1 MYVVSKVTRE
11 ISIDDIK
18 FKMPSLVNDPWYGD
32 FLELYPSYFL
42 SELIEYG
49 DDACNRNG
57 VPNPYYQWFKRAYCE
72 GIIDPS
78 VVFPSGGAFLCDP
91 FMYLEYYLL
100 FHKHDAEKAVRLHEI
115 NRKIMYVACDPYGFD
130 DIHKMLDT
138 LFDEL
143 KVMAM
148 NAALYR
154 RKKILRARLYEI
166 EKKMESDVVREI
178 CGRPDHVCSLAYILL
193 AHLSP
198 PRHRRALLRK
208 AENALLEYV
217 VRDGELILLHSQPF
231 ANESEK
237 IEEMTDEEYIRALK
251 IALNNGIQ
259 VVEITFLAHI
269 LKKLSQHD
277 WEKDLETIQGI
288 LNNPSIFENIDVK
301 VVIR

>member
-1 MYVVSKVTRE
+1 MYVTSTAIRKRE

-18 FKMPSLVNDPWYGD
+18 FKMPSLVNDPWYGN
-32 FLELYPSYFL
+32 FLELYPNYFL

-49 DDACNRNG
+49 DDVCDRYG

-72 GIIDPS
+72 GIIDSS
-78 VVFPSGGAFLCDP
+78 VVFPSGGAFTCDP

-100 FHKHDAEKAVRLHEI
+100 FHKHDAKKAVRLHEA
-115 NRKIMYVACDPYGFD
+115 NRKIIYVACDPYGFD
-130 DIHKMLDT
+130 YIHKMLDT

-143 KVMAM
+143 KVMAK
-148 NAALYR
+148 NATLYR

-166 EKKMESDVVREI
+166 EKKMESDVEREI
-178 CGRPDHVCSLAYILL
+178 CERPDNVCSLAYILL

-208 AENALLEYV
+208 AENTLLEYII
-217 VRDGELILLHSQPF
+217 RDVGESILSDSLGE
-231 ANESEK
+231 NIYK
-237 IEEMTDEEYIRALK
+237 MTKKEYVRALK
-251 IALNNGIQ
+251 AALNNGIQ

-269 LKKLSQHD
+269 LKKLRQHN
-277 WEKDLETIQGI
+277 WEKDLETIQDI

-301 VVIR
+301 VVVR

>member
-1 MYVVSKVTRE
+1 MHVTSKVRE

-42 SELIEYG
+42 AELIEYG
-49 DDACNRNG
+49 DDVCSRNG
-57 VPNPYYQWFKRAYCE
+57 VPNPYYQWFKKAYCE
-72 GIIDPS
+72 GIIDSS
-78 VVFPSGGAFLCDP
+78 VVFPSGGAFFCDP

-100 FHKHDAEKAVRLHEI
+100 FHKHDAEKAVRLHEA
-115 NRKIMYVACDPYGFD
+115 NRKIICAACDPYGFD
-130 DIHKMLDT
+130 YIHKMLDT

-143 KVMAM
+143 KVMAK

-166 EKKMESDVVREI
+166 EKKMESDVEREI
-178 CGRPDHVCSLAYILL
+178 CGSLDHVCSFAYILL

-208 AENALLEYV
+208 AENVLLEYV
-217 VRDGELILLHSQPF
+217 IRDEGELILLFLTSLGE
-231 ANESEK
+231 NIYK
-237 IEEMTDEEYIRALK
+237 MTKKEYIRALK
-251 IALNNGIQ
+251 TALNNGIQ
-259 VVEITFLAHI
+259 VVEITFLVYI
-269 LKKLSQHD
+269 LKKLRQHD

-301 VVIR
+301 VVVR

>member
-1 MYVVSKVTRE
+1 MGGPRE

-18 FKMPSLVNDPWYGD
+18 FKMPSLVNDPWYGNS
-32 FLELYPSYFL
+32 LELYPNYFL
-42 SELIEYG
+42 AELIEYG
-49 DDACNRNG
+49 DDVCNRNG
-57 VPNPYYQWFKRAYCE
+57 VPNPYYQWFKKAYCE
-72 GIIDPS
+72 GIIDSS

-100 FHKHDAEKAVRLHEI
+100 FHKHDVEKAVRLHEA

-143 KVMAM
+143 KVMTM

-166 EKKMESDVVREI
+166 EKKMESDVEREI
-178 CGRPDHVCSLAYILL
+178 CGRLDNVCSLAYILL

-208 AENALLEYV
+208 AEIALLEYV
-217 VRDGELILLHSQPF
+217 IRDDGELILLHSLGE
-231 ANESEK
+231 NIYK
-237 IEEMTDEEYIRALK
+237 MTKKEYVRALK
-251 IALNNGIQ
+251 TALNNGIQ
-259 VVEITFLAHI
+259 VVEITFLAHV
-269 LKKLSQHD
+269 LKKLRQHD

-288 LNNPSIFENIDVK
+288 LSNPSIFENTEVTIK
-301 VVIR
+301 VR